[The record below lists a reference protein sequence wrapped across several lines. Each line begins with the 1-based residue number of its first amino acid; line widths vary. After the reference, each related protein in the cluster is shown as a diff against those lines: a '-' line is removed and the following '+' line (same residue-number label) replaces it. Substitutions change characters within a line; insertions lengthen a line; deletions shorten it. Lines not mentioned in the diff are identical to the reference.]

1 MDSRQSRGTWFSAT
15 NAGTANAIATV
26 AAPGANRRHYVTDIS
41 GTADLFG
48 ALIQVRTGDTI
59 IWQDKLPI
67 PFSGA
72 SMTSVY
78 THSFGTPLVGTT
90 NATVLVK
97 VGTATSLSWAN
108 ISGFTV

>member
-1 MDSRQSRGTWFSAT
+1 MDSRQSYGTYFSAT
-15 NAGTANAIATV
+15 NAGTANAIASV

-41 GTADLFG
+41 GSADLFG
-48 ALIQVRTGDTI
+48 SLIQVRTGDTI
-59 IWQDKLPI
+59 IWQDKLVI

-72 SMTSVY
+72 SMTTPYVKE
-78 THSFGTPLVGTT
+78 FKTPLVGTT

-108 ISGFTV
+108 ISGYTV